1 MQPNNSDQ
9 SASKFLEPELHF
21 LRESGADCD
30 SDSDSD
36 SEETIS
42 PVQLVRKGATLADF
56 PDYLRLKKKG
66 FLPGPLE
73 AGENVTLD
81 TDAHR
86 LVAGATGYPR
96 VRFIDQGN
104 DPTLLLI
111 GIQPLVKISHNR
123 MQASLILQPQPSDAP
138 ALPAANL
145 DEILA
150 EAGVIAGIDQLAL
163 GKARHLIDQGCDDF
177 EEILFAKGSF
187 PREGE
192 DAELRFELEIGPLAG
207 HLLDD
212 GTIDFRDRRIMV
224 GVSAGQ
230 HIATKIPAV
239 QGEPGYNVLGVE
251 IEPKSGKDITVKV
264 SGEAEFLPQENR
276 VIATSDGA
284 LSIVNFNTIKVA
296 GKTTVKGDVD
306 YSTGNIE
313 SEGSVT
319 IQGDIHPGFTVE
331 VGGDLKIG
339 GAVSGAQIQSGGNLV
354 IKGGI
359 TGKST
364 TIGAGGDITFNF
376 IERGT
381 VKSGGLVVIR
391 KQCYY
396 SSVEAA
402 TDIRCH
408 RQSTILGGQIL
419 ASGSLGVGNVGRENC
434 TPALLGA
441 GIDPGRYL
449 LYRQLKKEYSR
460 QQEEII
466 QALQL
471 HGKGG
476 RPKKIRRMEET
487 AEATKKQLLTLNLIP
502 GTGLYSRIGQGSK
515 REDYEEEDP
524 IYLQGVNID
533 SIRIEVHGKMYAGT
547 TLLLGNRSITLTQDI
562 EKRKYRLSKNLKRI
576 MALPL

>member
-1 MQPNNSDQ
+1 MPFDNNDQ
-9 SASKFLEPELHF
+9 SAPQFLEPELHF
-21 LRESGADCD
+21 LHEGGSAGEPG
-30 SDSDSD
+30 SNPN
-36 SEETIS
+36 SEDTVS
-42 PVQLVRKGATLADF
+42 LVQLVRKKDILADF
-56 PDYLRLKKKG
+56 PNYVRLKNKG
-66 FLPGPLE
+66 FLPSPLE
-73 AGENVTLD
+73 AGENVILD
-81 TDAHR
+81 AEAHR
-86 LVAGATGYPR
+86 LIADATGYPR
-96 VRFIDQGN
+96 IRFIDQGD
-104 DPTLLLI
+104 DPPLLQI
-111 GIQPLVKISHNR
+111 TIQPFVKISHNR
-123 MQASLILQPQPSDAP
+123 MQANLVLQPQPGGAP
-138 ALPAANL
+138 PLPAASL
-145 DEILA
+145 DAIVA
-150 EAGVIAGIDQLAL
+150 EAGVIAGINQQAMD
-163 GKARHLIDQGCDDF
+163 KARWIIDHGCDDF
-177 EEILFAKGSF
+177 EEILIASGSF
-187 PREGE
+187 PGEGK
-192 DAELRFELEIGPLAG
+192 DAEVHFELEIGPLAG

-251 IEPKSGKDITVKV
+251 IEPKSGRDITIKV
-264 SGEAEFLPQENR
+264 SGEAQFLPRENR

-284 LSIVNFNTIKVA
+284 MSVVNFNTINVA
-296 GKTTVKGDVD
+296 AKTVIKGDVD
-306 YSTGNIE
+306 YSTGNIA
-313 SEGSVT
+313 SEGSVA

-354 IKGGI
+354 ITGGI

-364 TIGAGGDITFNF
+364 TIGAGGDININF

-381 VKSGGLVVIR
+381 VKSGGLVVVR

-408 RQSTILGGQIL
+408 RQSTILGGRIL
-419 ASGSLGVGNVGRENC
+419 ASSSLSVGNVGTENC
-434 TPALLGA
+434 TPAVLGA

-449 LYRQLKKEYSR
+449 LYGQLKKEYSK

-487 AEATKKQLLTLNLIP
+487 AEATKMQLLTLNLIP
-502 GTGLYSRIGQGSK
+502 GTGLYSRIGQGNN
-515 REDYEEEDP
+515 REELEEEDP
-524 IYLQGVNID
+524 LYLQGVNIENV
-533 SIRIEVHGKMYAGT
+533 RIEVHGMIYAGT
-547 TLLLGNRSITLTQDI
+547 TLLLGNRSITLSQNI